1 MPNISDAVIRSIYEV
16 CGDFRFP
23 VEQYCIGCQNCEHYG
38 FPCANCA
45 LYVFG
50 GNLGPGSGEGGGG
63 DDAGSGE
70 GGDGGDAGSG
80 GGSDMEVESP
90 SLPPLYDDIDPESP
104 LGLLIQYQI
113 QN

>member
-45 LYVFG
+45 AYVFG
-50 GNLGPGSGEGGGG
+50 YRLGFGER
-63 DDAGSGE
+63 GE
-70 GGDGGDAGSG
+70 AVSG
-80 GGSDMEVESP
+80 GNSDTAVDDEPPPSPTKSEESVT
-90 SLPPLYDDIDPESP
+90 SYPLCDVVSPLDPESP
-104 LGLLIQYQI
+104 LGLLL
-113 QN
+113 QNCSK